1 MRREKVG
8 GSPRPATAPA
18 RPATAALGPWTYSIV
33 GIVLAILGFAGVL
46 LFASHGGS
54 AGGTTPVVVAAHDI
68 TLRAKLTAEDLK
80 VQDFTTSNVPPGA
93 YTSTKSL
100 IGQIAAVSFT
110 TNQPILS
117 NLVTA
122 SPSDVVTGATSYLP
136 IAHGFVAVTI
146 PAAEQQ
152 AVGGYIQAGDYIS
165 VIAVVTPRGS
175 TYPEARTVFTNLH
188 VIRTGPANPSTSSST
203 SGTLGSQTSAGV
215 SSSLTVIVSECD
227 AEYLSWFINYAQLK
241 YTLES
246 YQDYAPQST
255 FAQPDASCPSV
266 TAAKG
271 VTAND
276 VQRRWPGLLT
286 G

>member
-1 MRREKVG
+1 MRRDVG
-8 GSPRPATAPA
+8 GTPRPFATAPG
-18 RPATAALGPWTYSIV
+18 RPAVSGLGPWTYTVV
-33 GIVLAILGFAGVL
+33 GVLLAIMGFAGVL
-46 LFASHGGS
+46 VFAHGG
-54 AGGTTPVVVAAHDI
+54 GGGSTTPVVVAAHDI
-68 TLRAKLTAEDLK
+68 QLRSPITADDIR
-80 VQDFTTSNVPPGA
+80 VQQYDVNNVPPGVF
-93 YTSTKSL
+93 TSTKAVV
-100 IGQIAAVSFT
+100 GQIAAVAFT
-110 TNQPILS
+110 TGQPILQ
-117 NLVTA
+117 NLVSS
-122 SPSDVVTGATSYLP
+122 SPSTVVASATSYLP
-136 IAHGFVAVTI
+136 IAHGFVALTI
-146 PAAEQQ
+146 PSAEQQ

-175 TYPEARTVFTNLH
+175 TYPEARTIFTNLH

-203 SGTLGSQTSAGV
+203 SGTLGSQTTAGV